1 MDEGVGEAVDPI
13 EQQMEQNL
21 LIGSK
26 SIELGDNNEKKS
38 SEENT
43 EALQPRNE
51 RADTRLRAT
60 LMKLQVQIYK
70 PSDMLGM
77 RPYMAS
83 HGRPR
88 GGRKCRKRTFEV
100 VNWETCSQR
109 PHKRENDQVGIW
121 HWTGD
126 RKQIRDVCRCTN
138 GAVFLQ

>member
-1 MDEGVGEAVDPI
+1 MDEGVVEAVDPI

-21 LIGSK
+21 PIDRNL
-26 SIELGDNNEKKS
+26 IELGDNNEKKS
-38 SEENT
+38 FEENT

-60 LMKLQVQIYK
+60 LMNFKFKFAKLEA
-70 PSDMLGM
+70 DMLGM
-77 RPYMAS
+77 RPYMALMEDLAAAGS
-83 HGRPR
+83 AENERLKQELGDEISRL
-88 GGRKCRKRTFEV
+88 
-100 VNWETCSQR
+100 
-109 PHKRENDQVGIW
+109 KRENDQVGIW